1 MILRRWDPGI
11 DSKSPIHVVCSPK
24 VDVGKKG
31 KQDRDLTRSSSE
43 DLHGSGLDKGRKR
56 SGRWRKSSILSNWIW
71 IWISVTIKAI
81 SQIRRGVSPVDLK
94 TRSRRIVKYLQR
106 NFRNFSS
113 IGIRKVRIQFRAS
126 FRFLEISDYVIV
138 GWVEIFGINFQR
150 FGNNGIVVNIVTVFV
165 EERKVLVVEDG
176 MDLDETD
183 NMVHTGKGIEEF
195 ENDSQKVSDEEIG
208 EDDRVKEDG
217 VDTIAEEKQ
226 GDEAEENDQVAGELV
241 KKQGASKRQFKST
254 VGAGGSYVLSS
265 QRKALAKEIVL
276 TSWRR
281 RVHQTPNKGHQKPSF
296 MNQVNKTWNN
306 NGFLSLWWFLD
317 VYVKV
322 LYYGEGLAFL
332 VWHHG
337 CVWWPITGLL
347 FTVLNLHWCGKLVDV
362 WELKGIVGNIVNAF
376 GFFALGITYGL
387 SDQYKEHYI
396 AFVTNGGLYLLVAQ
410 IFLEHKYFLILI
422 YPFDYLKWCWGNI
435 RQNIG
440 SGLNGL
446 NKSYFQVN
454 GYAKKLYV
462 YFKANHK
469 VGFRN
474 CTYYGSI
481 DILYVRILMIEKRNN
496 GFQWCN
502 GVPHGIDRIS
512 HKIDCN
518 FTGFRNLEIL
528 RLLGIIKPQSSGSV
542 EQYKQVYI

>member
-1 MILRRWDPGI
+1 MPPTKLGRTHNRHEKLHHNIN
-11 DSKSPIHVVCSPK
+11 KSPPEPLKSL

-281 RVHQTPNKGHQKPSF
+281 R
-296 MNQVNKTWNN
+296 
-306 NGFLSLWWFLD
+306 
-317 VYVKV
+317 
-322 LYYGEGLAFL
+322 
-332 VWHHG
+332 
-337 CVWWPITGLL
+337 
-347 FTVLNLHWCGKLVDV
+347 
-362 WELKGIVGNIVNAF
+362 
-376 GFFALGITYGL
+376 TYG
-387 SDQYKEHYI
+387 S
-396 AFVTNGGLYLLVAQ
+396 
-410 IFLEHKYFLILI
+410 
-422 YPFDYLKWCWGNI
+422 
-435 RQNIG
+435 
-440 SGLNGL
+440 
-446 NKSYFQVN
+446 
-454 GYAKKLYV
+454 
-462 YFKANHK
+462 
-469 VGFRN
+469 
-474 CTYYGSI
+474 
-481 DILYVRILMIEKRNN
+481 
-496 GFQWCN
+496 
-502 GVPHGIDRIS
+502 
-512 HKIDCN
+512 
-518 FTGFRNLEIL
+518 
-528 RLLGIIKPQSSGSV
+528 
-542 EQYKQVYI
+542 